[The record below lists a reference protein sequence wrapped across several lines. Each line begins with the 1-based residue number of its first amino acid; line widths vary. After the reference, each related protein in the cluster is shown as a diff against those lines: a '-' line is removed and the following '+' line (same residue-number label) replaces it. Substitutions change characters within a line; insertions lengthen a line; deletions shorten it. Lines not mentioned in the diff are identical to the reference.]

1 MIYNY
6 MPKFKVLILCCL
18 LHLISLRSVILN
30 WEEQFFSNYMYIKD
44 SRMFHWG
51 IGLPA
56 LFYFPPS
63 YNHYYNESVSD
74 AFENGESGEKDS
86 EPLLQ

>member
-1 MIYNY
+1 MKPLLFQDPAWN
-6 MPKFKVLILCCL
+6 KV
-18 LHLISLRSVILN
+18 SSKREDRSVILN